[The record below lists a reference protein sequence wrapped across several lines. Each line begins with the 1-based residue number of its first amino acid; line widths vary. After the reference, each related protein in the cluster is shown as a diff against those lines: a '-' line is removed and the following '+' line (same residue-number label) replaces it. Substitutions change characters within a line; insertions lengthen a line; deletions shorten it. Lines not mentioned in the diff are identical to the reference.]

1 MNYKIYHEIKRLFNA
16 EKTVSEFYQQDFS
29 NKDFEDIGEAAAL
42 AYAEDKISSTKLKA
56 YSELLSYMNLDKFT
70 FAISC
75 LYEVHL
81 INNIE
86 FSINIKRA
94 ISSSV
99 LYAIKNRLKTRTD
112 INEQEKEQI
121 RQQYLDKITDYISGY
136 TRIISTKN

>member
-29 NKDFEDIGEAAAL
+29 DKGFEDIGEAAAL

-56 YSELLSYMNLDKFT
+56 YSELLSYMKLDDFT

-81 INNIE
+81 INKIE

-99 LYAIKNRLKTRTD
+99 LDAIKNRLKTRTD

-136 TRIISTKN
+136 TRIISTK